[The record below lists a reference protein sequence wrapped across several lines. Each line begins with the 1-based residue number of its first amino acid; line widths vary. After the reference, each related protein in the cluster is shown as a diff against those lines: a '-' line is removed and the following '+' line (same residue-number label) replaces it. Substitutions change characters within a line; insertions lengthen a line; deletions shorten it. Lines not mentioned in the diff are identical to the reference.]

1 MKYLGVVFV
10 ILEIKV
16 FRTFDRLILCQSYYF
31 EKIPYKFSK
40 SDNNMVKIPMDIS
53 VHLSKNKSKE
63 TNWNIFR

>member
-1 MKYLGVVFV
+1 MKYLGVVYV

-16 FRTFDRLILCQSYYF
+16 FRTFDRLILCQFYYL

-53 VHLSKNKSKE
+53 AHLSKNKSKG
-63 TNWNIFR
+63 N